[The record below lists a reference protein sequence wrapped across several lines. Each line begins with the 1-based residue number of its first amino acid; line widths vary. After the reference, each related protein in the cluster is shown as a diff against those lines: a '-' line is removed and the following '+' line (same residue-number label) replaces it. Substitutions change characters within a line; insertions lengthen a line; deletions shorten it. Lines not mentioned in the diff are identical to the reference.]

1 MARKHTPDAHR
12 WTVADSV
19 TAARMAASL
28 ALLFLPVFSAS
39 FLTVYTFAGLTDAL
53 DGFLA
58 RKTGTVSAFGA
69 RLDSAADLLFFGV
82 LLLRLF
88 PLLRRTQPAG
98 IWYVAGIVLLVRLI
112 SYAVAAVRF
121 RRFDALHTRLNKPT
135 GAAVFPL
142 PYVLAVSGGIWYCR
156 LVCFLALVA
165 SVQELTLQFR
175 RFAKALYSASCFPGE
190 PGDQILCR
198 RFFNVNDTQRIPRV
212 LCRPSSS
219 FAGQRAEPLVFLRLC
234 KVLWGELYALNDG
247 IFLISNVF
255 VQRFRIFEKNGAF
268 SCFISVDHFGS
279 AGDLVDTA
287 DRDPADR

>member
-165 SVQELTLQFR
+165 SVQELALQFR
-175 RFAKALYSASCFPGE
+175 RPASQEIRYFAVDFSMSTTHSEFRGYFAVPPLLLPVSGRSRSFSFAFAKSSGVSCTHSTMAYSLSPMSLYNDSAFLKKMEHFPVLFPWITSG
-190 PGDQILCR
+190 PPAILSILPI
-198 RFFNVNDTQRIPRV
+198 VTP
-212 LCRPSSS
+212 PT
-219 FAGQRAEPLVFLRLC
+219 
-234 KVLWGELYALNDG
+234 
-247 IFLISNVF
+247 
-255 VQRFRIFEKNGAF
+255 
-268 SCFISVDHFGS
+268 VDP
-279 AGDLVDTA
+279 V
-287 DRDPADR
+287 

>member
-98 IWYVAGIVLLVRLI
+98 GMLRVSFCSSGSSPMPWPPSGSADLTPCTRSSISRPARQYFRCPMYSPSPAAYGTAASSASLRSSLPCRNSLFSSGARRARRSDTLPSIFQCQRHTANSAGTLPSPLFFCR
-112 SYAVAAVRF
+112 SAG
-121 RRFDALHTRLNKPT
+121 
-135 GAAVFPL
+135 GAARFPS
-142 PYVLAVSGGIWYCR
+142 P
-156 LVCFLALVA
+156 
-165 SVQELTLQFR
+165 LQ
-175 RFAKALYSASCFPGE
+175 S
-190 PGDQILCR
+190 
-198 RFFNVNDTQRIPRV
+198 
-212 LCRPSSS
+212 
-219 FAGQRAEPLVFLRLC
+219 PL
-234 KVLWGELYALNDG
+234 G
-247 IFLISNVF
+247 
-255 VQRFRIFEKNGAF
+255 
-268 SCFISVDHFGS
+268 
-279 AGDLVDTA
+279 
-287 DRDPADR
+287 